1 MRFSDDGAGPVAKL
15 VSHPQDGSIKKRSI
29 VLDGQRTSISL
40 EDPFWQSLRAI
51 AYAERV
57 NTSSLVAQINAKRGP
72 IGLSSAVRQFVFCH
86 HLTHTLAPPAA
97 DGFEPSEGSGELD

>member
-1 MRFSDDGAGPVAKL
+1 MRFSDPGSAGAKPI
-15 VSHPQDGSIKKRSI
+15 SHPQYTTIKKRSI

-57 NTSSLVAQINAKRGP
+57 NTSTLVAQINAKRGP

-86 HLTHTLAPPAA
+86 QLTRAPMPPAPESGERG
-97 DGFEPSEGSGELD
+97 DGF

>member
-1 MRFSDDGAGPVAKL
+1 MRFSDPGSSAAKPI
-15 VSHPQDGSIKKRSI
+15 SHPQYTVIKKRSI

-40 EDPFWQSLRAI
+40 EDPFWEGLRAI

-57 NTSSLVAQINAKRGP
+57 NTSTLVAQINANRGQ

-86 HLTHTLAPPAA
+86 HLGQTTLPATPA
-97 DGFEPSEGSGELD
+97 EELDG

>member
-1 MRFSDDGAGPVAKL
+1 MRFSDADSSGAKPI
-15 VSHPQDGSIKKRSI
+15 SHPQYTVIKKRSI

-40 EDPFWQSLRAI
+40 EDPFWESLRAI

-57 NTSSLVAQINAKRGP
+57 NTSTLVAQINARRGQ

-86 HLTHTLAPPAA
+86 QLGRAPLPATPDEELSN
-97 DGFEPSEGSGELD
+97 DGA

>member
-1 MRFSDDGAGPVAKL
+1 MRFSDASSGSAKPI
-15 VSHPQDGSIKKRSI
+15 SHPQYTAIKKRSI

-57 NTSSLVAQINAKRGP
+57 NTSALVAQINAKRGS

-86 HLTHTLAPPAA
+86 QLARAPIAPA
-97 DGFEPSEGSGELD
+97 PEGSGRGNDF